1 MLNNK
6 GFAITSVLYLLLVS
20 FLMFLA
26 ITLSQFASSSAVIGR
41 ANDDLIENNNNLDA
55 NYVSNACSKGS
66 NWYRSNVLIK
76 IEAKQGYAYWPKNY
90 NISINSEG
98 KIEKSSKETE
108 DDDSDTYKNIE
119 VLCDGESCVN
129 KNVKND
135 NIIITIKNIITGET
149 KELENIKH
157 LCN

>member
-55 NYVSNACSKGS
+55 NYVSNACENGDK
-66 NWYRSNVLIK
+66 WYQSNVLIK
-76 IEAKQGYAYWPKNY
+76 IEAKQGYVYWPRNY
-90 NISINSEG
+90 NISVDNNGVIG
-98 KIEKSSKETE
+98 GE
-108 DDDSDTYKNIE
+108 DTIDTYKKIE
-119 VLCDGESCVN
+119 VLCDDESCVG
-129 KNVKND
+129 KNINSIDK
-135 NIIITIKNIITGET
+135 ITIENKITGES
-149 KELENIKH
+149 KELENIKY